1 MGESLALSTLGLMTA
16 AQTWPQMLEKLLRGE
31 DLSMREATWA
41 MEQVMRGEVS
51 EAELAGW
58 LIALRAKGETV
69 AEVIGFRDA
78 ILQHAV
84 PTGLTS
90 WGVDIVGT
98 GGDLAGTVNVST
110 MSAFVIAGAGTPV
123 LKHGGRAS
131 SSQSGATDVLT
142 ELGVVGTSGSQAL
155 EALFEQTQLAFLFAN
170 QFHPGF
176 AHAAAVRKAL
186 GVPTVFN
193 CLGPLTN
200 PTRAEASAVGV
211 ARQEVVPLIV
221 GAFQTRGAAAL
232 VFRGD
237 DGLDELT
244 VTGYSRIW
252 EVVNG
257 DVGEHDVHP
266 RDLGLG
272 EYEPKEILGGSPAHN
287 AQIAREVLAGERD
300 GAVRDIVLLN
310 AAAGLVAYE
319 LATNPESAERPIRQR
334 LVEQIDVARASIDS
348 GAAAE
353 KLEQVVAVS
362 QQLHA
367 DSRA

>member
-1 MGESLALSTLGLMTA
+1 MTQL
-16 AQTWPQMLEKLLRGE
+16 QTWPAMLESLLNGS
-31 DLSMREATWA
+31 DLSMRQATWA
-41 MEQVMRGEVS
+41 MEQIMRGEVS
-51 EAELAGW
+51 DAELAAW
-58 LIALRAKGETV
+58 LVALRAKGETV
-69 AEVIGFRDA
+69 SEVIGFRDA
-78 ILQHAV
+78 VLKHAV
-84 PTGLTS
+84 PTNLTS

-110 MSAFVIAGAGTPV
+110 MAAFVIAGSGVPV

-131 SSQSGATDVLT
+131 SSRSGATDVLT
-142 ELGVVGTSGSQAL
+142 ELGIVGTANTAAL
-155 EALFEQTQLAFLFAN
+155 DELFSATQVAFLFAN

-176 AHAAAVRKAL
+176 AHAAPVRKAL

-211 ARQEVVPLIV
+211 AKPEIVPLVV
-221 GAFQTRGAAAL
+221 GVFRTRGAAAL

-257 DVGEHDVHP
+257 EVAEHDLHP
-266 RDLGLG
+266 RDVGLG
-272 EYEPKEILGGSPAHN
+272 EYDLEDILGGTPSDN
-287 AQIAREVLAGERD
+287 AAIARAVLAGEQQ

-310 AAAGLVAYE
+310 AAAGMVAYE
-319 LATNPESAERPIRQR
+319 LATNPESVNRPIRQR
-334 LVEQIDVARASIDS
+334 LIDKIAVARETIDS
-348 GAAAE
+348 GAAIA
-353 KLEQVVAVS
+353 KLNDVAAVS
-362 QQLHA
+362 QRVHESA
-367 DSRA
+367 S

>member
-1 MGESLALSTLGLMTA
+1 
-16 AQTWPQMLEKLLRGE
+16 
-31 DLSMREATWA
+31 MRQATWA
-41 MEQVMRGEVS
+41 MEKVMRGEVS
-51 EAELAGW
+51 DAELAAW

-69 AEVIGFRDA
+69 SEIIGFRDA
-78 ILQHAV
+78 ALKHAV
-84 PTGLTS
+84 PTRLTS

-110 MSAFVIAGAGTPV
+110 MSAFVVAASGTPV

-131 SSQSGATDVLT
+131 SSKSGATDVLA
-142 ELGVVGTSGSQAL
+142 ELGIVGTNDSASL
-155 EALFEQTQLAFLFAN
+155 EALFDETQVAFLFAN

-176 AHAAAVRKAL
+176 ANAASVRKAL

-211 ARQEVVPLIV
+211 ARREVVPLVV
-221 GAFQTRGAAAL
+221 GVFRTRGAAAL

-252 EVVNG
+252 EVANG
-257 DVGEHDVHP
+257 EVAEHDVHP
-266 RDLGLG
+266 RDVGLG
-272 EYEPKEILGGSPAHN
+272 EYEIEEIMGGSPADN
-287 AQIAREVLAGERD
+287 AKIARDVLSGQRE

-310 AAAGLVAYE
+310 AAAGMVAFDLAKQPDLVD
-319 LATNPESAERPIRQR
+319 RPIRHR
-334 LVEQIDVARASIDS
+334 LCEKIEVARQTIDS
-348 GAAAE
+348 GAAIA
-353 KLEQVVAVS
+353 KLDAVASVS
-362 QQLHA
+362 QRLQA
-367 DSRA
+367 QG